1 MVKITI
7 VGLMKR
13 LRDFG
18 KKENFIVLNV
28 RGDLQAVD
36 LKDAARTLATRQSQ
50 EYLAKHSAVDQ
61 LEDCGNVTGET
72 GLI

>member
-1 MVKITI
+1 V
-7 VGLMKR
+7 KR
-13 LRDFG
+13 LRG
-18 KKENFIVLNV
+18 LREKENFILPSV

-36 LKDAARTLATRQSQ
+36 LNDAARTLATRQSQ

>member
-1 MVKITI
+1 
-7 VGLMKR
+7 
-13 LRDFG
+13 
-18 KKENFIVLNV
+18 VLNV

-36 LKDAARTLATRQSQ
+36 LNDAARTLATRQSQ